1 MLHSSKDA
9 KVKYL
14 TQYYSKNTAY
24 KLSYWFMRYSAI
36 EDKLKSQIKG
46 TNTKLS
52 AAREAWANQYISN
65 EQERESFIYL
75 YKTARKDWKFE

>member
-1 MLHSSKDA
+1 MLHASKDA
-9 KVKYL
+9 KVKFL
-14 TQYYSKNTAY
+14 TQHYSKNMAY

-36 EDKLKSQIKG
+36 EDKLKAQIKD
-46 TNTKLS
+46 TNIKLS